1 MNFNNPILIFDYQ
14 LSGHH
19 LEYIHHL
26 YMAAIKRKNVNFVFS
41 LPNNFQE
48 ISNVLDWPSS
58 PNVAFSFFNNEKLS
72 NSKRLLLRSWHFS
85 KILRCEVIK
94 HDTNQIFLI
103 TSILGTLPFLPF
115 FLSKASVSGII
126 YKIYLYKWKKS
137 SLLNRIQD
145 VIKYQL
151 LSKCSLF
158 KSIYIL
164 NDEVSAIYLN
174 RIYKTERFRHLVD
187 PFKPLSE
194 SSLKKMKSDLG
205 ISCSKYLLLHFGS
218 MSDAKGTLEI
228 LQSISFIE
236 KEKQEK
242 YAFVFAG
249 VIASNIKSEFYRLVE
264 QYRKDIQIIV
274 IEGFLEYDTI
284 GSLCMSCDVILTPY
298 KRINTSSGAIGYAA
312 QFKKPVIA
320 TGGGLLGKL
329 VNKYHLGV
337 LISDVSG
344 ESIADGIRR
353 FESWHYRNNSYL
365 EKNNITNFQN
375 KIIEDLIEKY

>member
-1 MNFNNPILIFDYQ
+1 MNYNNPILIFDYQ

-26 YMAAIKRKNVNFVFS
+26 YMAAIKKRTINFVFS
-41 LPNNFQE
+41 LPGNFSE
-48 ISNVLDWPSS
+48 VSNVLDWPSS
-58 PNVAFSFFNNEKLS
+58 PNVVFSFFSNEKLS
-72 NSKRLLLRSWHFS
+72 NSKGLLLRSWHFS
-85 KILRCEVIK
+85 KILKREIIK
-94 HDTNQIFLI
+94 HDANRVFLI
-103 TSILGTLPFLPF
+103 TSILGALPFLPF
-115 FLSKASVSGII
+115 VLSKVSVSGII

-145 VIKYQL
+145 IIKYQL
-151 LSKCSLF
+151 LSKSSLF
-158 KSIYIL
+158 KCIYIL
-164 NDEVSAIYLN
+164 NDEASAIYLN
-174 RIYKTERFRHLVD
+174 KIYKTERFRCLVD

-194 SSLKKMKSDLG
+194 SSLKIMRSDLG
-205 ISCSKYLLLHFGS
+205 VSCSKCLLLHFGS
-218 MSDAKGTLEI
+218 MSGPKGTLEI
-228 LQSISFIE
+228 LQSIPFIE
-236 KEKQEK
+236 KEKQER

-264 QYRKDIQIIV
+264 QFRKNIQIIV

-344 ESIADGIRR
+344 KSIADGIRR
-353 FESWHYRNNSYL
+353 FEYWHYRNNRYL
-365 EKNNITNFQN
+365 EKNNINNFQN
-375 KIIEDLIEKY
+375 VIMENLIEKD

>member
-1 MNFNNPILIFDYQ
+1 
-14 LSGHH
+14 
-19 LEYIHHL
+19 
-26 YMAAIKRKNVNFVFS
+26 
-41 LPNNFQE
+41 
-48 ISNVLDWPSS
+48 
-58 PNVAFSFFNNEKLS
+58 
-72 NSKRLLLRSWHFS
+72 
-85 KILRCEVIK
+85 
-94 HDTNQIFLI
+94 
-103 TSILGTLPFLPF
+103 
-115 FLSKASVSGII
+115 
-126 YKIYLYKWKKS
+126 
-137 SLLNRIQD
+137 
-145 VIKYQL
+145 
-151 LSKCSLF
+151 
-158 KSIYIL
+158 
-164 NDEVSAIYLN
+164 
-174 RIYKTERFRHLVD
+174 
-187 PFKPLSE
+187 
-194 SSLKKMKSDLG
+194 MKSDLG

-228 LQSISFIE
+228 LQSIPFIE

-375 KIIEDLIEKY
+375 KII

>member
-1 MNFNNPILIFDYQ
+1 MY
-14 LSGHH
+14 
-19 LEYIHHL
+19 
-26 YMAAIKRKNVNFVFS
+26 KR
-41 LPNNFQE
+41 Q
-48 ISNVLDWPSS
+48 
-58 PNVAFSFFNNEKLS
+58 
-72 NSKRLLLRSWHFS
+72 
-85 KILRCEVIK
+85 
-94 HDTNQIFLI
+94 
-103 TSILGTLPFLPF
+103 
-115 FLSKASVSGII
+115 
-126 YKIYLYKWKKS
+126 
-137 SLLNRIQD
+137 
-145 VIKYQL
+145 
-151 LSKCSLF
+151 
-158 KSIYIL
+158 
-164 NDEVSAIYLN
+164 
-174 RIYKTERFRHLVD
+174 
-187 PFKPLSE
+187 
-194 SSLKKMKSDLG
+194 
-205 ISCSKYLLLHFGS
+205 
-218 MSDAKGTLEI
+218 
-228 LQSISFIE
+228 
-236 KEKQEK
+236 
-242 YAFVFAG
+242 
-249 VIASNIKSEFYRLVE
+249 VE